1 MTVSIIVAKAENDVI
16 GANNELIWH
25 LSDDLKNFKRIT
37 NGHFIIMGRNTYE
50 SIGKPLTGRTNII
63 LSRTSGFKAEGCLVF
78 SDLREAL
85 NYSNKKKQDEVFII
99 GGAQVYRE
107 AIGWAD
113 KLYLTKVHVSPEGDV
128 FFPEIDYSEWT
139 ELSHISVK
147 KNDRNDYDYE
157 ILELIKRS
165 TEQR

>member
-1 MTVSIIVAKAENDVI
+1 MTVSIIVAVAENDVI

-50 SIGKPLTGRTNII
+50 SIGKPLPGRTNII

-78 SDLREAL
+78 SDLGKAL
-85 NYSNKKKQDEVFII
+85 DYSYKNNQEEVFII

-107 AIGWAD
+107 AIDWAD

-128 FFPEIDYSEWT
+128 FFPDIDYTEWT
-139 ELSHISVK
+139 ELNHISIK